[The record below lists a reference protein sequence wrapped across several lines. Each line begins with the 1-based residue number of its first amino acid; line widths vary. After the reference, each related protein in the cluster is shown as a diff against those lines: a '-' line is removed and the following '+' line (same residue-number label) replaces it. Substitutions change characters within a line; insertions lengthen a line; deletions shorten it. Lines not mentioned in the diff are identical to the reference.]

1 VVENENLKTLMAV
14 LEAFNRNDIDAAAS
28 GVADDVV
35 YIIRGRATV
44 SGTYRGR
51 RDFADVLR
59 RIKQMTDGTMA
70 GKPEVVLAEGD
81 NIMMYAHV
89 TGSRPDGR
97 SYDNDQAYLYRFR
110 EGKLI
115 EGQTIPVDQHAFEEF
130 LAD

>member
-130 LAD
+130 LSD

>member
-1 VVENENLKTLMAV
+1 MVENENLKRLMAV
-14 LEAFNRNDIDAAAS
+14 LDAFNRNDIDAAAS

-44 SGTYRGR
+44 SGIYRGR
-51 RDFADVLR
+51 QQFAGVLR

-70 GKPEVVLAEGD
+70 GKPEVVLVDGD
-81 NIMMYAHV
+81 NIMMYMHV
-89 TGSRPDGR
+89 TGTRPDGR
-97 SYDNDQAYLYRFR
+97 RYDNDQAYLYRFR